1 MKSKIYVLLLE
12 NRIDKG
18 VFILGWVVVFLFEFS
33 FMMEENE

>member
-18 VFILGWVVVFLFEFS
+18 VFILDWVVVFLFEFS